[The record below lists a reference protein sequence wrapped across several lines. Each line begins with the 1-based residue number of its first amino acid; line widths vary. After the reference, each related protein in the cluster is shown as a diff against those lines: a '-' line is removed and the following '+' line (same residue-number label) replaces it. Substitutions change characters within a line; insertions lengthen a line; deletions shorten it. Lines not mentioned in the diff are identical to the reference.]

1 MGIIRVGLAAA
12 GGALADQW
20 LETIEPISMDN
31 TILATYGTTV
41 RQDGKRNKNKRGT
54 QDLISNGSIIHVP
67 ENTFMLLTDGGK
79 IVAATDEAGY
89 YQVDNSRS
97 PSVFFTS
104 TEAITIEG
112 YHNTNEAVI
121 ERPGGIKNTIQDTFE
136 RFKFGGSTPLKQQ
149 VVYINKM
156 EIPSIRFGTR
166 NPVPYTDRVL
176 IPGRVVPCK
185 LTSFGTYSIKVSDP
199 ILFYRELVDKQS
211 KTTLKVN
218 DLAEQYLNEFLS
230 AYQTALAKLSMDL
243 VMVNDIV
250 MHTQALGRYM
260 ADALD
265 DEWMENRGFF
275 IASVGIAGINFDEA
289 TSALLEQYAKDS
301 ILMDPQARAA
311 RMAGSV
317 AKGIESAGAN
327 ENGAMMG
334 FAGIN
339 MGMNAV
345 GGIGEVMNPST
356 SQAHGQSMHHP
367 QPVNQQNQNNPYNQQ
382 TQTNNQNNGQQG
394 GWTCQ
399 AGHVNPESS
408 KFCSECGQKRV
419 VATYACSHCGWEP
432 ADKTNPPKFC
442 PNCGDPFNDG
452 DRE

>member
-1 MGIIRVGLAAA
+1 MGIIRVGMAAA

-20 LETIEPISMDN
+20 LETIEPKAMDN
-31 TILATYGTTV
+31 TILASYGTSV
-41 RQDGKRNKNKRGT
+41 RQDGKRNKNKKGT
-54 QDLISNGSIIHVP
+54 EDIISNGSIIHVP
-67 ENTFMLLTDGGK
+67 ENTFMLLIDGGK

-97 PSVFFTS
+97 PSIFFTS
-104 TEAITIEG
+104 SQETTLEG
-112 YHNTNEAVI
+112 YHNTNQAVI
-121 ERPGGIKNTIQDTFE
+121 ERPGGIKNTLQDTFE
-136 RFKFGGSTPLKQQ
+136 RFKFGGTTPLKQQ
-149 VVYINKM
+149 VVYVNKM

-176 IPGRVVPCK
+176 VPGRVVPCK
-185 LTSFGTYSIKVSDP
+185 LTSFGTYSIKISDP
-199 ILFYRELVDKQS
+199 MLFFRELMDKQG
-211 KTTLKVN
+211 KTTFRVV

-230 AYQTALAKLSMDL
+230 AYQTALSKLSMDL

-250 MHTQALGRYM
+250 MHMQELGRYM

-265 DEWMENRGFF
+265 DEWMENRGFY

-301 ILMDPQARAA
+301 ILLDPQARAA

-339 MGMNAV
+339 MGMNAAN
-345 GGIGEVMNPST
+345 GIGEVMNPT
-356 SQAHGQSMHHP
+356 SRQTYPQQSGQPSMTR
-367 QPVNQQNQNNPYNQQ
+367 QPVS
-382 TQTNNQNNGQQG
+382 GQQQQSG
-394 GWTCQ
+394 LGTGWVCQ
-399 AGHVNPESS
+399 SGHHNPESA
-408 KFCSECGQKRV
+408 KFCSECGQKHV

-442 PNCGDPFNDG
+442 PNCGDPFNED

>member
-1 MGIIRVGLAAA
+1 MGIFRVGMAAA

-20 LETIEPISMDN
+20 LETIEPKEMDN
-31 TILATYGTTV
+31 TVLATYGTIV
-41 RQDGKRNKNKRGT
+41 RQDGKRNRNTKRT
-54 QDLISNGSIIHVP
+54 EDVISNGSIIHVP

-97 PSVFFTS
+97 PSIFFTS
-104 TEAITIEG
+104 SQETSLEG
-112 YHNTNEAVI
+112 YHNTNQAVI
-121 ERPGGIKNTIQDTFE
+121 ERPGGIMNTLQDTFE
-136 RFKFGGSTPLKQQ
+136 RFKFGGMTPLKQE
-149 VVYINKM
+149 VVYVNKM

-199 ILFYRELVDKQS
+199 MLFYRELVDKQNKS
-211 KTTLKVN
+211 TFRVN
-218 DLAEQYLNEFLS
+218 DLAEQYLNEFLT
-230 AYQTALAKLSMDL
+230 AYQTALSKLSMDL
-243 VMVNDIV
+243 VMINDIV
-250 MHTQALGRYM
+250 MHTQELGRYM

-265 DEWMENRGFF
+265 DEWMQNRGFY

-301 ILMDPQARAA
+301 ILLDPQARAA
-311 RMAGSV
+311 RMTGSV

-334 FAGIN
+334 FAGLN
-339 MGMNAV
+339 MGMNATG
-345 GGIGEVMNPST
+345 GGIGNVMNPST
-356 SQAHGQSMHHP
+356 PQQPYQQQPYQQQAQ
-367 QPVNQQNQNNPYNQQ
+367 QQ
-382 TQTNNQNNGQQG
+382 TQNHQHVQQG
-394 GWTCQ
+394 QPLQHGGWVCPS
-399 AGHVNPESS
+399 GHSNPEEA

-442 PNCGDPFNDG
+442 PNCGDPFNEG
-452 DRE
+452 DKE